1 MASMPS
7 LIQFL
12 RYQRAAF
19 MAPLGWLQLL
29 CFSKLEPGISLFR
42 FIPDHQ
48 VAFATFFLNRTNRSG
63 ILSAGVIGGKEQKGD
78 CKLDARFNKEDL
90 CERIRRIGRM
100 RQHISVYGLDAMDL
114 IDMIKDEFPSNSLT
128 YFDPPYYEK
137 GSQLYRNFYKPEDHA
152 QIAEKVSGLQKPWL
166 VTYDNCAPI
175 KALYSKTNS
184 VEFSLCYST
193 HKARPKATEAMFYGN
208 LNLHESP
215 YMTKRD

>member
-1 MASMPS
+1 
-7 LIQFL
+7 
-12 RYQRAAF
+12 